1 MTSYL
6 YAQKIRIFDYPEFA
20 KGLQEEIISNAKK
33 IALECGK
40 EIQFIRK
47 SGVRKET
54 IIQEKL
60 KERGNHPGIVHILS
74 VMEPC
79 NAYKPWH
86 DKVTHRSFLKP
97 DTGKCLHYYFYFI
110 DEILGLCYVRVPTWC
125 PFRLQIYCNGHHILS
140 NELKKKKINHRLI
153 DNVFVD
159 IENFEKAQESSDN
172 LNISELHE
180 RLDIFSNNFCPII
193 KTLQTEYHWSIMQA
207 EYSTDIIFKKQED
220 LKHLYETISRTAI
233 HAVKAENISTFL
245 GKRRSGNYQ
254 DEVGNNFNTRIEG
267 TRIKHS
273 MGRVSIKMYDK
284 LGLVLRIETTTNDVT
299 FFKHY
304 REVVHKNGEREMKL
318 ASLKKGIY
326 SLRMLHKLLYA
337 ANKRYLEFISSIED
351 RTVGKNNLNKISETK
366 IENNHSYKGFNFF
379 NDDDVETLLAIM
391 RGEFVISGFKNMNL
405 RSVLS
410 NKSTGQISRLIKRL
424 RIHGLIKKIPEAYK
438 YYITALGRQVIATA
452 QKIKEFFIIPNLCFK
467 K

>member
-1 MTSYL
+1 METIIELYKDKIKGVVSCYDRLIITGSLVGFSYSEGMTSYL

-140 NELKKKKINHRLI
+140 N
-153 DNVFVD
+153 
-159 IENFEKAQESSDN
+159 
-172 LNISELHE
+172 
-180 RLDIFSNNFCPII
+180 
-193 KTLQTEYHWSIMQA
+193 
-207 EYSTDIIFKKQED
+207 TDF
-220 LKHLYETISRTAI
+220 
-233 HAVKAENISTFL
+233 
-245 GKRRSGNYQ
+245 RRA
-254 DEVGNNFNTRIEG
+254 
-267 TRIKHS
+267 
-273 MGRVSIKMYDK
+273 DK
-284 LGLVLRIETTTNDVT
+284 
-299 FFKHY
+299 
-304 REVVHKNGEREMKL
+304 
-318 ASLKKGIY
+318 
-326 SLRMLHKLLYA
+326 
-337 ANKRYLEFISSIED
+337 
-351 RTVGKNNLNKISETK
+351 
-366 IENNHSYKGFNFF
+366 
-379 NDDDVETLLAIM
+379 
-391 RGEFVISGFKNMNL
+391 
-405 RSVLS
+405 
-410 NKSTGQISRLIKRL
+410 
-424 RIHGLIKKIPEAYK
+424 
-438 YYITALGRQVIATA
+438 
-452 QKIKEFFIIPNLCFK
+452 
-467 K
+467 